1 MKNFKVDHNYAIR
14 IFTVYCCTNRQRA
27 IMSDGRSL
35 VAKLGDT
42 ATDKERD
49 AIAKLIS
56 ELSCGGCY
64 EREAR
69 KTAHYNF
76 QRAFTCATQHTQLT
90 AQ

>member
-1 MKNFKVDHNYAIR
+1 MKNFKVDHNYATR
-14 IFTVYCCTNRQRA
+14 IFTLYCCTNRQRA
-27 IMSDGRSL
+27 VMVEGRSL
-35 VAKLGDT
+35 VKKLADT

-56 ELSCGGCY
+56 ELAYGGCY

-76 QRAFTCATQHTQLT
+76 QRTFNEQNLQHVG
-90 AQ
+90 